1 MLQLG
6 VSYRVEELVP
16 HRGRMCLLDAITAY
30 GEEWLR
36 ATVTPRP
43 GGAFAE
49 ESGIPA
55 WVGIEYM
62 AQAAAAFGG
71 IEQVQRGELPS
82 IGLLIGARYYRC
94 MQDRFE
100 YGAPLGVLVKIAMRD
115 TEDFAAY
122 DCRIE
127 LGRPDLGGREIAE
140 CTLKAYRPHDISP
153 LLAEAA
159 RD

>member
-6 VSYRVEELVP
+6 VPYRVEELVP

-30 GEEWLR
+30 GEDWLR
-36 ATVTPRP
+36 AEVTPRQ
-43 GGAFAE
+43 GGVFAE
-49 ESGIPA
+49 EAGIPA

-71 IEQVQRGELPS
+71 IEQVQRGESPS

-94 MQDRFE
+94 MQDHFE
-100 YGAPLGVLVKIAMRD
+100 HGVTLGVLAKIAMRD
-115 TEDFAAY
+115 AEDFAAY

-127 LGRPDLGGREIAE
+127 LGGREIAQ
-140 CTLKAYRPHDISP
+140 CTLKAYRPRDLSP

-159 RD
+159 RG